1 MQHPCAPGKNA
12 TSAHGHPLSL
22 ELYRTKERM
31 ENDYLVLL
39 GHHWRTH
46 YYIHAVWQD
55 GSWKSVHLSSFL
67 FKCIFFFKI
76 WLDSQVVSISCVD
89 CGTFEHSRLLLQN
102 IQEDDYHFPGTYVMN
117 MRLALIQEKA
127 QEPIMG
133 ESHLFSMNLHLN
145 VFSASTLPKHIGW
158 D

>member
-31 ENDYLVLL
+31 GNDYLVLL
-39 GHHWRTH
+39 GHHWRTY

-67 FKCIFFFKI
+67 FKCIFFQNLI
-76 WLDSQVVSISCVD
+76 RLTSCVHILCWLWSIWTQLPFTSKHTRGWLPLPWD
-89 CGTFEHSRLLLQN
+89 ICYEHEVSLDPGVSTRANNRGISSFFNELTFEC
-102 IQEDDYHFPGTYVMN
+102 I
-117 MRLALIQEKA
+117 
-127 QEPIMG
+127 
-133 ESHLFSMNLHLN
+133 
-145 VFSASTLPKHIGW
+145 
-158 D
+158 